1 MRVFPKVTV
10 RIELAHP
17 HDLIVRY
24 FLMDIELFT
33 SLLEHYGDQGIIRLI
48 DFGSLRC
55 ESPTTIDDHLQEVIG
70 DLRFSAKFKAGGYS
84 KVFFF
89 FEHQS
94 KKVKRFCIR
103 CLRKLLEFYEECE
116 TTLKNVTRNGK
127 YPYAFVLVLYH
138 GKIPWNQLLQMGDL
152 VSLPPGANRHYLSF
166 PVVLIDLSR
175 IPHEKL
181 EGHPALVALL
191 DMLQSASLGKLP
203 ESFDRIVGYFEEVK
217 TDPRTYGWLNS
228 ITRYFLAVTKTSTEV
243 VARAISKVLDK
254 QETEKMITSTM
265 EELFVQGEKEGEK
278 RGEIRG
284 EIRGEK
290 RGEKRGEIKGRIL
303 VILKILNKRFK
314 KVPNSIV
321 KSLNSYTDPIALDS
335 LAELALDCET
345 LTEFECELVH

>member
-1 MRVFPKVTV
+1 MKVFPKVTV

-33 SLLEHYGDQGIIRLI
+33 SLLKHYGDSGVIRLI

-103 CLRKLLEFYEECE
+103 CLRKLVEFYEECE
-116 TTLKNVTRNGK
+116 ANPKNTIRNGK
-127 YPYAFVLVLYH
+127 YPYAFVIILYH
-138 GKIPWNQLLQMGDL
+138 GKISWNQLLQMGDL
-152 VSLPPGANRHYLSF
+152 VSLPPGADRHYLSF
-166 PVVLIDLSR
+166 PVVMIDVSR
-175 IPHEKL
+175 IPRENLK
-181 EGHPALVALL
+181 GHPALVALL
-191 DMLQSASLGKLP
+191 EMLQSASLGKLP
-203 ESFDRIVGYFEEVK
+203 ENLDRIVGYFEEVK
-217 TDPRTYGWLNS
+217 TDPRVYGWLNS
-228 ITRYFLAVTKTSTEV
+228 ITRYCLAVTKTGTEV

-254 QETEKMITSTM
+254 QEAEKMVMSTM
-265 EELFVQGEKEGEK
+265 EELFVQGQTKGKIEGK
-278 RGEIRG
+278 IQ
-284 EIRGEK
+284 
-290 RGEKRGEIKGRIL
+290 
-303 VILKILNKRFK
+303 VILTILNKRFK
-314 KVPNSIV
+314 KVPKSISR
-321 KSLNSYTDPIALDS
+321 SLSAYTDSIALDS

-345 LTEFECELVH
+345 LKEFEHELAH